1 MKSFRYLWIIGSKPL
16 IYDLGKYPENQVKL
30 NYLHPISISS
40 GSIDLVLTVA
50 EVASYGPEEVFYLR
64 LFESFNLWYRG
75 IRSAFSGRVKLM
87 EAIL

>member
-1 MKSFRYLWIIGSKPL
+1 M
-16 IYDLGKYPENQVKL
+16 
-30 NYLHPISISS
+30 
-40 GSIDLVLTVA
+40 VLTVV
-50 EVASYGPEEVFYLR
+50 EVASDGPEEVFYLR